1 MKISRGIAALACT
14 VALAGCGQDEAGK
27 ADLVAEAM
35 GQDAPCVPLGDDVA
49 AAVQDGAE
57 GDLTVRDGMA
67 VQADSGVY
75 YAAFRITAAGS
86 DEVGVWALDGLPP
99 TGIRSVDGYAQEF
112 TTWPVLEGANAS
124 PDARAAEA
132 CLD

>member
-1 MKISRGIAALACT
+1 MRETSGPAASSSSQRCATRCST
-14 VALAGCGQDEAGK
+14 HSH
-27 ADLVAEAM
+27 
-35 GQDAPCVPLGDDVA
+35 A
-49 AAVQDGAE
+49 A
-57 GDLTVRDGMA
+57 
-67 VQADSGVY
+67 SS
-75 YAAFRITAAGS
+75 TAAGS

-132 CLD
+132 CLG